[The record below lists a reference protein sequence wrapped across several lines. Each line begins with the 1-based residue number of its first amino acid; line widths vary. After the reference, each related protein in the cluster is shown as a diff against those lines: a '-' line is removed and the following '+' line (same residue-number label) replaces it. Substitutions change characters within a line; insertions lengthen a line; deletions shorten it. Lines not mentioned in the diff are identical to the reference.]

1 MTKYNDISSHIVE
14 LLGGKD
20 NIVFFTHCVT
30 RLRFNLKDKSLVQ
43 QKKIEQLDKV
53 VGTQW
58 SGEQF
63 QIIIGQ
69 DVETAYNQIIEK
81 NHLKPSID
89 NGSNNTQE
97 KKKSKGKFS
106 FSSFLDILSGCIVPV
121 IPILMGTGMIKVLLL
136 LLTTLNVMSTK
147 DSTYFVLNFI
157 SDAGFYF
164 LPIFVGSTSAKKFGT
179 SEPIG
184 MLLGAVLISPA
195 FIQSVAKGD
204 AISLFNIPIFKAN
217 YTFSLFPT
225 ILAVFVMSYIER
237 YLKRFVPNVLKSIL
251 VPFLT
256 IMIAAPLTLW
266 IIGPIGY
273 FIGNWLMKGILWLYS
288 MTGFLGIGIF
298 AAIYPLMVMTGMHT
312 VLNPYSVQAFA
323 TLGYEPITTIGMFV
337 SNFAQGAT
345 CLAVGVKA
353 KNNKV
358 LRSNAFSCAFT
369 MFAGGITEPALFGI
383 SAKYKTPLYGSMIGS
398 FAGGLFGGLMQVR
411 AYAMAGNGG
420 PIGLACL
427 IGPNAMNLVWGIAS
441 VFVSMIVTFIA
452 IYILFKV
459 PENDASKSVTI
470 KNNALFNS

>member
-69 DVETAYNQIIEK
+69 DVETAYNQIIEE
-81 NHLKPSID
+81 NHLKPATD
-89 NGSNNTQE
+89 NSSNNTQE

-106 FSSFLDILSGCIVPV
+106 FSSFLDILSGCIVRV

-147 DSTYFVLNFI
+147 NPTYFVLNFI

-204 AISLFNIPIFKAN
+204 AISLFNIPIFNAN
-217 YTFSLFPT
+217 YTF
-225 ILAVFVMSYIER
+225 
-237 YLKRFVPNVLKSIL
+237 
-251 VPFLT
+251 
-256 IMIAAPLTLW
+256 
-266 IIGPIGY
+266 
-273 FIGNWLMKGILWLYS
+273 
-288 MTGFLGIGIF
+288 
-298 AAIYPLMVMTGMHT
+298 
-312 VLNPYSVQAFA
+312 
-323 TLGYEPITTIGMFV
+323 
-337 SNFAQGAT
+337 
-345 CLAVGVKA
+345 
-353 KNNKV
+353 
-358 LRSNAFSCAFT
+358 
-369 MFAGGITEPALFGI
+369 
-383 SAKYKTPLYGSMIGS
+383 
-398 FAGGLFGGLMQVR
+398 
-411 AYAMAGNGG
+411 
-420 PIGLACL
+420 
-427 IGPNAMNLVWGIAS
+427 
-441 VFVSMIVTFIA
+441 
-452 IYILFKV
+452 
-459 PENDASKSVTI
+459 
-470 KNNALFNS
+470 